1 MYIPTTFFSSQ
12 GSCFTVSTS
21 TISGSSL
28 ITSGSFISGGVYW
41 DYYKFETAD
50 FDDATLTALTAS
62 FTILSGST
70 NRAKVLVVG
79 GGATG
84 TDGAS
89 TSFRRNAGTFSFDV
103 TTASGG
109 GGGGVVYY
117 DNFPLTTG
125 TYEIGVANAVDGYI
139 LCGGCSNGT
148 ICSKPG
154 NTSYIKLPN
163 NLTYTPFTSSTIL
176 AYGGGGGSIQGGYLQ
191 LSPKTVFYRVVPEIL
206 SGSSALYASAGGASG
221 TPSIN
226 LFPEGDRPS
235 PANSQYSV
243 ITAGIGQGGINANNQ
258 GNNGGVW
265 CGGSGVGGGDTF
277 GGGSGGGGALN
288 TPISLGQG
296 CSGSG
301 VYVSDGGDGLSFN
314 LTGTSIIVGNGGGGA
329 NDNLNL
335 QGIRGNSGANTYG
348 SGGNGYYGVATTT
361 KGNGGVVIIVIP
373 RCSTA
378 FDCKT
383 FAISG
388 SGNTVS
394 YLECSNFAFT
404 TSSTNIPYYDTLR
417 VCLTTLSGSNTPLL
431 LSGSYLSSTLISSCD
446 SPSTTLIPTTYPRP
460 FDTCSCLSYT
470 ITPRVNP
477 ITINRIQYCGSSTS
491 GSSLTITS
499 GSATTLCLVSSSV
512 SLLSIT
518 GSSYNFDFN
527 GNCVTSSC
535 APLNSLSV
543 NYLIVGG
550 GGAGGGD
557 LGGGGGG
564 GGYLEG
570 VAYLNLSQSY
580 NIVVGNGGTGSAGS
594 VGGNG
599 QDSSAFTF
607 TAIGGGGGGETFSNR
622 NGISGGSGGGG
633 GYDLNGIGG
642 AGTSGQGNNGGNGNS
657 TNRDSGG
664 GGGASGIGESG
675 TSNSNGGIGRLWLD
689 GNRYGAGGGGFRT
702 ETTLQAGNGVGGSV
716 GAGQGAQ
723 ATSLNVYLRAN
734 TSGSANTGGGGGGTG
749 QPATGSMNG
758 GSGIVKIRYVATASL
773 ATGGDISITGSF
785 VYHTFTGSGTFTT
798 L

>member
-1 MYIPTTFFSSQ
+1 MYIPTTFFGSQ
-12 GSCFTVSTS
+12 GSCFTITTS
-21 TISGSSL
+21 TISGSGL
-28 ITSGSFISGGVYW
+28 ITTGSFVSGGVYW

-50 FDDATLTALTAS
+50 YTDPTYQSFTAS
-62 FTILSGST
+62 LNILSGST
-70 NRAKVLVVG
+70 GQAKILIVG
-79 GGATG
+79 AGGAG
-84 TDGAS
+84 GSGNSGFGIDPQNFA
-89 TSFRRNAGTFSFDV
+89 A
-103 TTASGG
+103 AGG

-117 DNFPLTTG
+117 NQFPIISG
-125 TYEIGVANAVDGYI
+125 SYEIGVAGATTQINALATG
-139 LCGGCSNGT
+139 SNG
-148 ICSKPG
+148 I
-154 NTSYIKLPN
+154 NSYIKLPN
-163 NLTYTPFTSSTIL
+163 NLTYTPFTSSFLT
-176 AYGGGGGSIQGGYLQ
+176 AYGGGGGGWGEVDGTMPFTCLSTNGG
-191 LSPKTVFYRVVPEIL
+191 R
-206 SGSSALYASAGGASG
+206 GSTTG
-221 TPSIN
+221 
-226 LFPEGDRPS
+226 
-235 PANSQYSV
+235 
-243 ITAGIGQGGINANNQ
+243 GIGIVSSQCGARNAPDTLYTTLNGITLGPQGFK
-258 GNNGGVW
+258 
-265 CGGSGVGGGDTF
+265 GGDIETTSVESQPLA
-277 GGGSGGGGALN
+277 SGGGGAGSIGQVL
-288 TPISLGQG
+288 TTSMISNGIYA
-296 CSGSG
+296 SS
-301 VYVSDGGDGLSFN
+301 GGDGLNFT
-314 LTGTSIIVGNGGGGA
+314 LTGTPFGVSPGGGGEA
-329 NDNLNL
+329 YGDS
-335 QGIRGNSGANTYG
+335 GSVGSCINSGSAYGRGGKGERDGNTG
-348 SGGNGYYGVATTT
+348 EINFGF
-361 KGNGGVVIIVIP
+361 GGVVIVAIP

-388 SGNTVS
+388 SGNTVN
-394 YLECSNFAFT
+394 YLECSNFGFT

-431 LSGSYLSSTLISSCD
+431 LSGSYLSSTLISNCD
-446 SPSTTLIPTTYPRP
+446 TPSSTLIPTTYPIP

-491 GSSLTITS
+491 GSSLTIAS

-527 GNCVTSSC
+527 GNCATSSC

-550 GGAGGGD
+550 GGAGGGYY
-557 LGGGGGG
+557 GGGGGG
-564 GGYLEG
+564 GGYLQG

-607 TAIGGGGGGETFSNR
+607 TAIGGGGGGAVRTNQ
-622 NGISGGSGGGG
+622 NGLAGGSGGGG
-633 GYDLNGIGG
+633 GFDLNGTGG
-642 AGTSGQGNNGGNGNS
+642 AGTSGQGNNGGNG
-657 TNRDSGG
+657 TDTGDDAGG
-664 GGGASGIGESG
+664 GGGADAVGANGS
-675 TSNSNGGIGRLWLD
+675 SNSNGGAGSLWLD
-689 GNRYGAGGGGFRT
+689 GNRYGGGGGGYRT
-702 ETTLQAGNGVGGSV
+702 ETSLQTGNGIGSNGAGN
-716 GAGQGAQ
+716 GAQ
-723 ATSLNVYLRAN
+723 ATSLDVYLRAN

-749 QPATGSMNG
+749 QVATGSMNG